1 MRVMLQILLVK
12 TSSMGDVIHNLPIIA
27 DILAH
32 DPDAQFD
39 WMVEEGFA
47 EIPRLH
53 PSVRNIIPVAVR
65 RWRKSIFTRSTWREI
80 RDLKSRLKHTYYDA
94 IIDTQG
100 LLKSAVLAKFAQG
113 EIHGM
118 DYSSAREPIASMLYH
133 HKYPVARKQ
142 HAVQRNRILAALA
155 LKYPIPL
162 SLPDYGLSNLA
173 SAENSLKLPQRYAVF
188 LHGTSRD
195 SKLWPV
201 SHWVTLAEKLEQFNL
216 QVLLPWSNPSEESR
230 ATEIAAQSSNVQVL
244 PKLKLTSV
252 AEILA
257 ATELNIGVD
266 TGLMHLSTA
275 LNKPSI
281 AIYTDTNPEFTGVLP
296 SIKNMAINIGGK
308 AQIPSADDVFK
319 LASGFMQPGFHTAK
333 P

>member
-1 MRVMLQILLVK
+1 MPAMLQILLVK
-12 TSSMGDVIHNLPIIA
+12 TSSMGDVIHNLPVIT

-32 DPDAQFD
+32 HPDAQFD

-53 PSVRNIIPVAVR
+53 PNVRHIIPVAVR
-65 RWRKSIFTRSTWREI
+65 RWRKSIFSKNTWREI
-80 RDLKSRLKHTYYDA
+80 RNLKTHLKDTHYDA

-100 LLKSAVLAKFAQG
+100 LLKSAVLAKLAQG
-113 EIHGM
+113 AIHGM
-118 DYSSAREPIASMLYH
+118 DYNSAREPLASLFYR
-133 HKYPVARKQ
+133 HKYPVTREQ
-142 HAVQRNRILAALA
+142 HAVQRNRTLAAQA
-155 LKYPIPL
+155 LKYPIPQ
-162 SLPDYGLSNLA
+162 SLPNYGLGNLT
-173 SAENSLKLPQRYAVF
+173 SQQHNLELPQHYVVF

-201 SHWVTLAEKLEQFNL
+201 SHWVALAEKLKQLNL
-216 QVLLPWSNPSEESR
+216 LVLLPWSNPSEESR
-230 ATEIAAQSSNVQVL
+230 AEEIAAQSSNVTVL
-244 PKLKLTSV
+244 PKLKLTPV

-257 ATELNIGVD
+257 NSVLNIGVD

-296 SIKNMAINIGGK
+296 GIQNMAINIGGK

-319 LASGFMQPGFHTAK
+319 LASGFIQKDK